1 MHIARLSLAAAL
13 LVTVGAAQAA
23 FTFTN
28 PSAIAIGPDSGPA
41 NPYPSSILVSG
52 TGTSLTSLTVDF
64 FELGHIYPGDIYA
77 VLEGPTGAA
86 VVLMSDVGGDADI
99 TGVDLTFDDAAAGTI
114 PDNGPIV
121 SGTYQVSQ
129 YGDAETL
136 PAPAP
141 SPAFGTNLST
151 FAGLDPNGT
160 WNLWL
165 YDDANGD
172 GGSLAGGWGLN
183 LEFDPAQIPV
193 PASALLLLTGLGTLA
208 GVGRMRRRR

>member
-13 LVTVGAAQAA
+13 LATAGAAQAA

-28 PSAIAIGPDSGPA
+28 PTAIAIGPNPGAA

-52 TGTSLTSLTVDF
+52 TGTDLSSLTVDF
-64 FELGHIYPGDIYA
+64 FDLGHSYPADIYA

-86 VVLMSDVGGDADI
+86 VVLMNGIDPTGI

-129 YGDAETL
+129 YGAAQTL

-165 YDDANGD
+165 YDTGYGD
-172 GGSLAGGWGLN
+172 GGSLADGWGLN
-183 LEFDPAQIPV
+183 LDVEPAAQIPV